1 MSAPSG
7 AQATWQG
14 PLPTPQRQRRGVL
27 APVLGA
33 MVLGICGLLAVGLGG
48 SGLGVGGVVV
58 GALCALLPVG
68 PVVATFLWLD
78 RWEPEPPRLLLLA
91 FAWGAGVATLTA
103 LLVNTGG
110 ELIAAQLIG
119 AGRADVIA
127 TVIVAPI
134 AEEAVK
140 GVFLVG
146 LLVFNRREFDGV
158 VDGVV
163 YAGLVAAGFAFT
175 ENILYFGAAFVEDAM
190 SGASSTL
197 WSTFFLRGLLGPFA
211 HPLFTAMTG
220 IACGIAAQNR
230 NGTLRVAV
238 VAAGY
243 VAAVGLHM
251 LWNGAASLGN
261 DQWYSIYGSVMVP
274 LFLAQI
280 GLVLW
285 QRRREQRIVAEQ
297 LPAFA
302 RAGWIAPS
310 EVALLSSLAGRRGWQ
325 RAVRA
330 RSGKAVAK
338 AVVEYQAAVTELAF
352 LRAKMSRGAVQHHRL
367 AVARAGRRRAVPGAP
382 AGRRAPAGAHR
393 RAAARRAVAQLPGSV
408 DHAPDHAAG
417 HAADKPPD
425 PAAGPAAEPGEH
437 PAGGGPAGAALGERA
452 GGPGP
457 RAGTDLPAP
466 EAAAG
471 RAAAPPPAR
480 PLEAPPK
487 PRCSMVSGGTC
498 LG

>member
-1 MSAPSG
+1 MSAPTGG

-33 MVLGICGLLAVGLGG
+33 MALGICGLLAVGLGG

-127 TVIVAPI
+127 TVVVAPI

-146 LLVFNRREFDGV
+146 LLVLNRKEFDGV

-211 HPLFTAMTG
+211 HPLFTAMLG
-220 IACGIAAQNR
+220 IACGIAAQTR
-230 NGTLRVAV
+230 NSTLRVALL
-238 VAAGY
+238 AAGY

-261 DQWYSIYGSVMVP
+261 DQWYSIYGTVMVP

-297 LPAFA
+297 LPEFA
-302 RAGWIAPS
+302 KAGWIAPS

-352 LRAKMSRGAVQHHRL
+352 LRNKMSRGAVQVSGPLWHEQ
-367 AVARAGRRRAVPGAP
+367 AVAALYRARLQAVGHPQALTVALRHGGPSRSSRSSSGAPSVTPPVTSASAPPPRSPSGAPPGAVPP
-382 AGRRAPAGAHR
+382 VQRS
-393 RAAARRAVAQLPGSV
+393 GS
-408 DHAPDHAAG
+408 
-417 HAADKPPD
+417 
-425 PAAGPAAEPGEH
+425 GPAAKPV
-437 PAGGGPAGAALGERA
+437 PARGPATPPPRPPQGGPPLPRTP
-452 GGPGP
+452 PG
-457 RAGTDLPAP
+457 R
-466 EAAAG
+466 
-471 RAAAPPPAR
+471 
-480 PLEAPPK
+480 
-487 PRCSMVSGGTC
+487 
-498 LG
+498 

>member
-1 MSAPSG
+1 MSGPSG

-27 APVLGA
+27 APVVGA

-48 SGLGVGGVVV
+48 SGLGTGGVVV

-119 AGRADVIA
+119 EGRADAIA
-127 TVIVAPI
+127 TVVVAPI

-140 GVFLVG
+140 GVFLIG

-197 WSTFFLRGLLGPFA
+197 ISTFVLRGLLGPFA

-220 IACGIAAQNR
+220 IACGIAAQSR
-230 NGTLRVAV
+230 NGTLRIAV
-238 VAAGY
+238 VAVGY

-261 DQWYSIYGSVMVP
+261 DQWYTIYGSVMVP
-274 LFLAQI
+274 LFLALI
-280 GLVLW
+280 GLLLW
-285 QRRREQRIVAEQ
+285 QRRREQRIVAAQ
-297 LPAFA
+297 LPEFA
-302 RAGWIAPS
+302 KAGWIAPS

-352 LRAKMSRGAVQHHRL
+352 LRNKMARGAVQASGPLWHEE
-367 AVARAGRRRAVPGAP
+367 AVAALYRARLQAVGHPQALTVALRHGGPSRSPSAPPDLRKTPPKTPPAP
-382 AGRRAPAGAHR
+382 APPVQRSGGVPPVPTVPARG
-393 RAAARRAVAQLPGSV
+393 
-408 DHAPDHAAG
+408 
-417 HAADKPPD
+417 
-425 PAAGPAAEPGEH
+425 AGPGH
-437 PAGGGPAGAALGERA
+437 PPPRPPR
-452 GGPGP
+452 PGP
-457 RAGTDLPAP
+457 
-466 EAAAG
+466 
-471 RAAAPPPAR
+471 PPPR
-480 PLEAPPK
+480 PPV
-487 PRCSMVSGGTC
+487 R
-498 LG
+498 

>member
-33 MVLGICGLLAVGLGG
+33 MALGICGLLAVGLGG

-119 AGRADVIA
+119 AGGADVVA

-146 LLVFNRREFDGV
+146 LLVFNRREFDGM

-211 HPLFTAMTG
+211 HPLFTAMLG

-238 VAAGY
+238 VAVGY

-274 LFLAQI
+274 LFFAQI

-297 LPAFA
+297 LPEFA
-302 RAGWIAPS
+302 KAGWIAPS

-352 LRAKMSRGAVQHHRL
+352 LRAKMSRGAVQVSGPLWHEQ
-367 AVARAGRRRAVPGAP
+367 AVAALYRARLQAVGHPQALTVALRHGGPSRSSRGPSITPPITSASAPSATPAVAPSGPSPSAVPP
-382 AGRRAPAGAHR
+382 VQRS
-393 RAAARRAVAQLPGSV
+393 GS
-408 DHAPDHAAG
+408 
-417 HAADKPPD
+417 
-425 PAAGPAAEPGEH
+425 GPAV
-437 PAGGGPAGAALGERA
+437 PAR
-452 GGPGP
+452 GPGQ
-457 RAGTDLPAP
+457 AF
-466 EAAAG
+466 
-471 RAAAPPPAR
+471 PPPR
-480 PLEAPPK
+480 PPQSGPPRQ
-487 PRCSMVSGGTC
+487 PPVR
-498 LG
+498 

>member
-1 MSAPSG
+1 MSAPAG

-110 ELIAAQLIG
+110 ELIAAQLIR

-251 LWNGAASLGN
+251 LWNGGASLGN

-302 RAGWIAPS
+302 QAGWIAPS

-352 LRAKMSRGAVQHHRL
+352 LRAKMSRGAVHTTGSQWHEQ
-367 AVARAGRRRAVPGAP
+367 AVAALYRARLQAVGHPQALTVALRHGGPSRSSRGPSITPPITPPVTPPGAVPP
-382 AGRRAPAGAHR
+382 VQRS
-393 RAAARRAVAQLPGSV
+393 GS
-408 DHAPDHAAG
+408 
-417 HAADKPPD
+417 
-425 PAAGPAAEPGEH
+425 GPAV
-437 PAGGGPAGAALGERA
+437 PAR
-452 GGPGP
+452 GPGP
-457 RAGTDLPAP
+457 IFPHPGPP
-466 EAAAG
+466 QG
-471 RAAAPPPAR
+471 APPPPRR
-480 PLEAPPK
+480 PPT
-487 PRCSMVSGGTC
+487 R
-498 LG
+498 

>member
-1 MSAPSG
+1 MSAPAG

-33 MVLGICGLLAVGLGG
+33 MALGICGLLAVGLGG

-146 LLVFNRREFDGV
+146 LLVLNRKEFDGV

-211 HPLFTAMTG
+211 HPLFTAMLG

-230 NGTLRVAV
+230 NSTLRVGV
-238 VAAGY
+238 VAVGY

-261 DQWYSIYGSVMVP
+261 DQWYSIYGTVMVP

-302 RAGWIAPS
+302 KAGWIAPS

-352 LRAKMSRGAVQHHRL
+352 LRAKMSRGAVQVSGPLWHEQ
-367 AVARAGRRRAVPGAP
+367 AVAALYRARLQAVGHPQALTVALRHGGPSRSSRSPGTPSVTPPINSASAPPKSPPMSPPGAP
-382 AGRRAPAGAHR
+382 PKAPSSTPPSPVPPVQR
-393 RAAARRAVAQLPGSV
+393 SGS
-408 DHAPDHAAG
+408 
-417 HAADKPPD
+417 
-425 PAAGPAAEPGEH
+425 GPAVKPV
-437 PAGGGPAGAALGERA
+437 PARGPA
-452 GGPGP
+452 PGP
-457 RAGTDLPAP
+457 PRPPQSG
-466 EAAAG
+466 
-471 RAAAPPPAR
+471 PPPPRR
-480 PLEAPPK
+480 PPG
-487 PRCSMVSGGTC
+487 R
-498 LG
+498 